1 MPDEGAINSLMS
13 GISVTAPKG
22 AELGQTDVIYLAVK
36 GRSAEE
42 AVKLNQQVGKQLTLH
57 LNNLRNSRT
66 RSVIQ
71 ELTERL
77 RLTQENLNEATLR
90 LEEMERIAGSD
101 LGELRTLSQNGTGE
115 SNLRTA
121 LTQIKNDLRNV
132 KSSRTT
138 QEEQLQFLRNAQQ
151 NPEAIIATPNRLL
164 ESQPAL
170 RRLKDGL
177 VDAQL
182 RVADLLG
189 KMNSSHPRVR
199 AAQMAETEIR
209 QNLHDE
215 LENAIQGVQAEMH
228 VTDALIAAHEKQLDD
243 VQGRMSELASMRAR
257 YENLVADVQDRNS
270 QVKDSQRA
278 LANARASLEA
288 SEKSSLITFVDRPD
302 PGQGPVGP
310 GRLTLILAS
319 WCGGLSCGLGVFFLV
334 TQSGH
339 SGSASGIG
347 RRLTDRVTQ
356 ASRALGRRASDTQAE
371 SAPPAAGRR
380 ATDRIEP
387 IASPDMIVPR
397 RRAADPTPTDRHE
410 STAGNNNV
418 SFPTLTTDFPAGTTP
433 GSEVTS

>member
-1 MPDEGAINSLMS
+1 MHLTRASTWVATQGMLVREEAGRRIESRRSIRYQRCTQGRTGNDHRGARSRQVVMGTLRQLQSAEQIAAGEMPDEGAINSLMS

-138 QEEQLQFLRNAQQ
+138 QEEQLQFLRDAQQ

-228 VTDALIAAHEKQLDD
+228 VTDALIAATREAAC
-243 VQGRMSELASMRAR
+243 RCAR
-257 YENLVADVQDRNS
+257 THVGTRFHA
-270 QVKDSQRA
+270 
-278 LANARASLEA
+278 
-288 SEKSSLITFVDRPD
+288 SSL
-302 PGQGPVGP
+302 
-310 GRLTLILAS
+310 
-319 WCGGLSCGLGVFFLV
+319 
-334 TQSGH
+334 
-339 SGSASGIG
+339 
-347 RRLTDRVTQ
+347 
-356 ASRALGRRASDTQAE
+356 
-371 SAPPAAGRR
+371 
-380 ATDRIEP
+380 
-387 IASPDMIVPR
+387 
-397 RRAADPTPTDRHE
+397 
-410 STAGNNNV
+410 
-418 SFPTLTTDFPAGTTP
+418 
-433 GSEVTS
+433 